1 VADPIVRFYREVE
14 KQRDELAHAT
24 LKQPPKT
31 LEEFSKAAG
40 RYHGLTECMERAKTL
55 FHADDEDEK

>member
-1 VADPIVRFYREVE
+1 MADPIVRFYRETE
-14 KQRDELAHAT
+14 KKRDELAHAT
-24 LKQPPKT
+24 LASPPKT

-40 RYHGLTECMERAKTL
+40 RYHALTECMQSARAL

>member
-1 VADPIVRFYREVE
+1 MADAIVRFFREVE

-40 RYHGLTECMERAKTL
+40 RYHGLTECMERAKAL
-55 FHADDEDEK
+55 FRAHDEDDQ